1 MNNLI
6 NKIKY
11 NLKQNLRSFIDL
23 DTLERNMDSR
33 DIHNKE
39 RISLLERENALLR
52 HSLRRSNEK
61 IEALHNTLSN
71 VVSMGSDIA
80 PYGRGQSWAVV
91 CVEGKYNVVKFYDL
105 SQKDGREML
114 EFLKRFEG
122 GRYVNDTPIGFFPK
136 NMFIDW

>member
-11 NLKQNLRSFIDL
+11 NLKEIVRSFIDL
-23 DTLERNMDSR
+23 DTLERNVDSI

-39 RISLLERENALLR
+39 RFSIIERENAFLR
-52 HSLRRSNEK
+52 HSLRRANEK

-71 VVSMGSDIA
+71 VVLMGSDIA

-91 CVEGKYNVVKFYDL
+91 CIKGKYNVVKCYDL

-114 EFLKRFEG
+114 DFLKRFEG
-122 GRYVNDTPIGFFPK
+122 GRYVNDTPIGIFPK